1 MTRVRPAGE
10 PEVLGLLEAY
20 AAEVRERFAGEADCC
35 SLEPLVGDDVEL
47 FALCEDGRLVG
58 CAGLRPLGGGAVEL
72 KRMYIAPEAR
82 GHGLGRGFLDGL
94 EAEARRR
101 GYTRV
106 RLDTGEPM
114 PEAQALYRSA
124 GYREIPDYNGN
135 SAAAFWFEKELAAA
149 AAEPAPA
156 WKVWVALATIYIVWG
171 STYLAIRVM
180 VETIPPMLG
189 AGARFLLAG
198 AVFWLFLRLRR
209 GSAAVRVGRP
219 QLLAA
224 AATGGLLLV
233 GGNGLVTLAEQ
244 DIPSSLAALIIAS
257 VPLWVVLFRF
267 GSGEKPSRLT
277 LLGVAIGFV
286 GVAILMLP
294 GERPEGATVA
304 GFFLCV
310 AAAASWATGSY
321 YSRRWPL
328 PSDSFVSTAWQ
339 MICGGAVMLAL
350 GLGAGE
356 LGGFSPAEVSGRSL
370 AGWLFLVT
378 AGSWM
383 AFTAYVWLLRN
394 APISKVATYAYVNP
408 MVAIFLGWAL
418 LSEEITAAIIAG
430 ASLIVASVALVVTRE
445 TA

>member
-1 MTRVRPAGE
+1 MSAVRSAAE
-10 PEVLGLLEAY
+10 PEVLPLLEAY
-20 AAEVRERFAGEADCC
+20 AAEVRERFRGEIDCC
-35 SLEPLVGDDVEL
+35 SLEPLVDDDVEL
-47 FALCEDGRLVG
+47 FAFCEDGRLVG
-58 CAGLRPLGGGAVEL
+58 CAGLRPLEGGGAEL

-82 GHGLGRGFLDGL
+82 GHGNGHRFLAGL
-94 EAEARRR
+94 EDEAKRR
-101 GYTRV
+101 GYTRL

-135 SAAAFWFEKELAAA
+135 AAAAFWFEKQLAP
-149 AAEPAPA
+149 EPAPG
-156 WKVWVALATIYIVWG
+156 WKLWLALATVYVVWG

-180 VETIPPMLG
+180 VETIPPLLG

-198 AVFWLFLRLRR
+198 AAFWLVLRVRR
-209 GSAAVRVGRP
+209 GAAAVRVGRP

-224 AATGGLLLV
+224 GATGALLLF
-233 GGNGLVTLAEQ
+233 GGNGLVTIAEQ
-244 DIPSSLAALIIAS
+244 DIPSALAALIIAS
-257 VPLWVVLFRF
+257 VPLWVVVFRF
-267 GSGEKPSRLT
+267 GSGERPSLLT
-277 LLGVAIGFV
+277 LVGVAIGFV

-304 GFFLCV
+304 GFLLCLL
-310 AAAASWATGSY
+310 AAASWATGSY
-321 YSRRWPL
+321 YSRGWPL
-328 PSDSFVSTAWQ
+328 PADSLVSTSWQ
-339 MICGGAVMLAL
+339 MILGGALMLAIAV
-350 GLGAGE
+350 GAGE
-356 LGGFSPAEVSGRSL
+356 LGDFSLDEISGRSL
-370 AGWLFLVT
+370 AGWIFLVV

-418 LSEEITAAIIAG
+418 LSEEITATIIAG

-445 TA
+445 NT